1 MDHIRNFSIIAH
13 IDHGKSTLADRILE
27 VTGAV
32 DPKKMQAQ
40 MLDSMDLERER
51 GITIKAQAVRVEYEA
66 AGGETYHLH
75 LIDTPG
81 HVDFSYEVSRS
92 LAACEGALL
101 VVDAAQGVEA
111 QTVANT
117 YLAIENGL
125 ELIPVINKVDL
136 PGAEPDRVAAEIAD
150 LLGGDPEEAL
160 RISAKTGEGVVE
172 VLEAIVERIPAPKG
186 DAAAGKIR
194 VEGAIFKVPRDTER
208 VCPGGIATM
217 MAYLLYYL
225 TLRGIQG
232 DRYRIDITLSK
243 NALFHLTTQG
253 ATRIYRMDKNYATQV
268 VNITVGEGCYFEFIP
283 DQIIPYRDSRF
294 YQKVMLNVHDNATMV
309 YSELLVPGRVASG
322 ESFDYDI
329 CYLKTIAKNQDGE
342 LRFIDIAILEPK
354 KRLLK
359 NSGVLENFDVVGT
372 VYILAPANHI
382 KELNSLINSMIESYP
397 KVYGGATI
405 LPNTPE

>member
-1 MDHIRNFSIIAH
+1 MDSISFFVP
-13 IDHGKSTLADRILE
+13 DD
-27 VTGAV
+27 
-32 DPKKMQAQ
+32 
-40 MLDSMDLERER
+40 
-51 GITIKAQAVRVEYEA
+51 
-66 AGGETYHLH
+66 
-75 LIDTPG
+75 
-81 HVDFSYEVSRS
+81 
-92 LAACEGALL
+92 
-101 VVDAAQGVEA
+101 
-111 QTVANT
+111 
-117 YLAIENGL
+117 
-125 ELIPVINKVDL
+125 IP
-136 PGAEPDRVAAEIAD
+136 P
-150 LLGGDPEEAL
+150 
-160 RISAKTGEGVVE
+160 E
-172 VLEAIVERIPAPKG
+172 VLEYGSNLSQLGVG
-186 DAAAGKIR
+186 SAGKL
-194 VEGAIFKVPRDTER
+194 GAIILKLELEPQRQKTVLKEQYSKVPLYTQR
-208 VCPGGIATM
+208 VLYLEESLPS
-217 MAYLLYYL
+217 MAYLYIISPSGGVL
-225 TLRGIQG
+225 QG

-283 DQIIPYRDSRF
+283 DQIIPYRNSRF

-354 KRLLK
+354 KRILK

-405 LPNTPE
+405 LPNSSGVMVRLLGPFASDVRDVIIEVVRITRKEILHAPFSRIRKG